1 VNRTGPPTKDKFLEN
16 VDEFVK
22 DNPVLKVFFKD
33 KKDFIQ
39 DLARKTADL
48 EKDPNTSLCEKDVLP
63 KLIKVSL
70 HKQVIYCGK
79 LPRVQAKCLQFPV
92 CSTLTTS

>member
-1 VNRTGPPTKDKFLEN
+1 MKK

-39 DLARKTADL
+39 TIARNSADL
-48 EKDPNTSLCEKDVLP
+48 EKDPDTALGESDVLP
-63 KLIKVSL
+63 KTIKVSL

-79 LPRVQAKCLQFPV
+79 FPRV
-92 CSTLTTS
+92 

>member
-1 VNRTGPPTKDKFLEN
+1 MNRTEQPTKDEFLEN

-22 DNPVLKVFFKD
+22 NNSVLEVFFKD

-39 DLARKTADL
+39 DLARKAAEL
-48 EKDPNTSLCEKDVLP
+48 EKDPNTSLGEKDVLP
-63 KLIKVSL
+63 KVIKVSL

-79 LPRVQAKCLQFPV
+79 LPQVQAKCSQVSV